1 MMLRMTWPLWALV
14 VVLGP
19 VLVLAI
25 VQAVRAGG
33 SGTAGRSDG
42 VTRLSWL
49 RRAALVAVVGVIGLC
64 PATATSRED
73 TAGVDVE
80 MFFVVDR
87 TGSMAAEDWGP
98 DADAPA
104 GTTELAA
111 GRTRLDGARH
121 DVVSLVADIPGARY
135 SVLTFDSQ
143 ASRQLPL
150 TSDARAVGTWAQT
163 VRQEITAY
171 SQGSLTDRPLEALRS
186 ALAGAAE
193 RHPSHVRLVFFLS
206 DGEQTA
212 DGEPAS
218 YADLAPLV
226 DGGAVLGYGTEAGG
240 RMRSYDGAFALA
252 PDAPYI
258 QDGASDAVS
267 HLDEASLRATA
278 DQLGVAY
285 IHRTG
290 PDETASIV
298 ADVDPDQ
305 LSADGRREVT
315 TYSDLTWPFAA
326 LGVLLLAG
334 EVWGTATRRG
344 PRARRSTP

>member
-1 MMLRMTWPLWALV
+1 MTLRMTWPLWALV

-19 VLVLAI
+19 VLVLAV
-25 VQAVRAGG
+25 VQAIRAGG
-33 SGTAGRSDG
+33 SGAAGTSDRA
-42 VTRLSWL
+42 TRLAWV
-49 RRAALVAVVGVIGLC
+49 RRAALVLVVGVVGLC
-64 PATATSRED
+64 PATTTSQQGA
-73 TAGVDVE
+73 AGVDVE
-80 MFFVVDR
+80 LFFVVDL
-87 TGSMAAEDWGP
+87 TGSMAATDWGTGTGTGTGA
-98 DADAPA
+98 ADA
-104 GTTELAA
+104 G
-111 GRTRLDGARH
+111 TRLDGARH

-171 SQGSLTDRPLEALRS
+171 SQGSLTDRPLDALRS

-193 RHPSHVRLVFFLS
+193 RHPSRVRLVFFLS
-206 DGEQTA
+206 DGEQTV

-240 RMRSYDGAFALA
+240 RMRSYDGAFVVD

-258 QDGASDAVS
+258 QDGPSDAVS

-285 IHRTG
+285 VHRTG

-298 ADVDPDQ
+298 AAVDPDQ
-305 LSADGRREVT
+305 IAADGRRDVT

-334 EVWGTATRRG
+334 EAWGTATRRG
-344 PRARRSTP
+344 PRTRRSAL

>member
-1 MMLRMTWPLWALV
+1 MTLRMTWPLWALV

-19 VLVLAI
+19 ALVLAV
-25 VQAVRAGG
+25 VQAVRAG
-33 SGTAGRSDG
+33 A
-42 VTRLSWL
+42 TRLAWV
-49 RRAALVAVVGVIGLC
+49 RRAALVVVVGVIGLC
-64 PATATSRED
+64 PATTTSHQD
-73 TAGVDVE
+73 AAGVGVE
-80 MFFVVDR
+80 LFFVVDR
-87 TGSMAAEDWGP
+87 TGSMAAEDWGAGP
-98 DADAPA
+98 DAPA
-104 GTTELAA
+104 AADELAP
-111 GRTRLDGARH
+111 GTRLDGARH
-121 DVVSLVADIPGARY
+121 DVLSLVADVPGARY

-150 TSDARAVGTWAQT
+150 TNDARAVGTWAQT
-163 VRQEITAY
+163 MRQEITAY
-171 SQGSLTDRPLEALRS
+171 SRGSLTDRPLEALRS
-186 ALAGAAE
+186 ALAGAAQ
-193 RHPSHVRLVFFLS
+193 RHPSHVRLVFYLS

-226 DGGAVLGYGTEAGG
+226 DGGAVLGYGTEEGG
-240 RMRSYDGAFALA
+240 RMRSYDGAFVLD

-258 QDGASDAVS
+258 QDGSSDAVS

-285 IHRTG
+285 VHRTG

-305 LSADGRREVT
+305 LAADGRRVVT

-326 LGVLLLAG
+326 LAVLLLAA
-334 EVWGTATRRG
+334 EAWDAATRRG
-344 PRARRSTP
+344 PRARRSAP